1 MFAIRE
7 DRAYVVN
14 EDFTKAA
21 RKLMES
27 KKLESKLEYAK
38 VYVSLLNKQAGVSLC
53 HWTSSRR
60 WKGHS

>member
-38 VYVSLLNKQAGVSLC
+38 V
-53 HWTSSRR
+53 
-60 WKGHS
+60 

>member
-38 VYVSLLNKQAGVSLC
+38 VYVSLLNKQAGFVMS
-53 HWTSSRR
+53 WTSSRR